1 MSKMRKRKMTK
12 SEAKKILE
20 FETEMKKWIKINKT
34 NLDDDAVLITIKNN
48 LRILKPLIVE
58 ARELLRA
65 QNE

>member
-1 MSKMRKRKMTK
+1 MRKRKMTK